1 MTALPPGQPLSFAQQ
16 RLWFLDQ
23 LLPGQVSYL
32 TPLTYRVEGRLDGAA
47 LEGALRDVA
56 ARHPVLRCRFTA
68 DGGEPRAVVEPAT
81 ALHLERRDLSADA
94 APSYTAEQLVR
105 QRLSRPLDLRSAPP
119 LRAVLLR
126 LADGDWLFHVHIH
139 HIAFDGLSR
148 PVFERELSAAY
159 AARTRAGAPAL
170 PVEPPFDYFGY
181 ARAQRRALDGAERE
195 RLLRY
200 WRSRLAEAPTVLAL
214 PADRPRP
221 AQPTGHGAQLDFTV
235 PADST
240 EALRRVA
247 REQHASLFAVT
258 LAVYQELLG
267 RYCDARQVL
276 CGVPFAGRGEP
287 EAEEA
292 IGFFTHTVALCGDL
306 RGTPS
311 LATLTARVRDA
322 VWDAMDHQE
331 LPFDV
336 LVDELGAAR
345 GLERNPLVQ
354 HWFDVTD
361 ETLGGQ
367 LLELP
372 GAPTMRVEYPETV
385 TRFDTELHLS
395 PVGTELRGRLL
406 YSTDLFDAPRMR
418 TFAAHYQQLLAAAA
432 ARPELPMSCLPLLS
446 PREQAA
452 MVARG
457 TGPVQEPGEGEAGQ
471 TVAALF
477 ARRVAEHPA
486 AVAVAD
492 STHTWDYATLHA
504 RATALAARV
513 TAHGCGPEDVVA
525 VCLPRGAELVSAAL
539 GAMLAGCGYLLIDP
553 DQPPERIGY
562 LLADSGARLLLTD
575 AAMRAQLQ
583 QEGEHTARG
592 AGTAGASRRV
602 GEPRVL
608 DVTSMPYPA
617 PEGRLR
623 PAPHPGPASRPGSA
637 PHHLAYLVYTSGS
650 TGRPKP
656 VAVTHAGLS
665 HLVAWHL
672 ERYPV
677 RPGGS
682 VVTQVAGVSFD
693 AAAWEIWPALAGGA
707 RLEICPEEVVRDPDA
722 LVRHLAVTRTDS
734 VFAPTPLAE
743 QLIRQPLG
751 EKTEL
756 TRLLT
761 GGDLFRPRECD
772 DPGVPVLNHYGPTEN
787 TVVATA
793 TDGLRA
799 PWDDNSIGRPIAG
812 VRAYVV
818 DEHLQLA
825 PPGAPGELCLGGAG
839 LARGYPGRS
848 ALTAERFVPDPFAD
862 VPGARMY
869 RTGDVVCWRPDGT
882 LDFLGRRDAQLKVN
896 GYRIEPGEIEQA
908 LLRCSGVR
916 EAVVTAA
923 PGPAGNTLL
932 TAYVV
937 PEAEPPDSAGLRAQL
952 RAWLPPYLVPEVW
965 LTLDALPLTPSGKVD
980 RARLPAPREGE
991 TELAEPR
998 GPLEEEVL
1006 RLWREVFPAARLGVT
1021 SDFFLAGGTSMAAS
1035 RLASRIR
1042 ESFGVAFPVRAVF
1055 DHRTVADQCAV
1066 IERRVVEE
1074 ISQMTEEEIEQELNR

>member
-1 MTALPPGQPLSFAQQ
+1 MTGRRLGQPLSFGQE

-32 TPLTYRVEGRLDGAA
+32 TPLTYRVAGRLDGAA

-56 ARHPVLRCRFTA
+56 TRHPVLRCRFTA
-68 DGGEPRAVVEPAT
+68 DGGESRAVVEPAT
-81 ALHLERRDLSADA
+81 VLHLERRDLSADA
-94 APSYTAEQLVR
+94 APAQAAEQLVR
-105 QRLSRPLDLRSAPP
+105 QRLSHPLDLRSGPP

-126 LADGDWLFHVHIH
+126 LADDDWLFHVHVH

-148 PVFERELSAAY
+148 PVFERDLSTAY
-159 AARTRAGAPAL
+159 AARTDPGAAPLPA
-170 PVEPPFDYFGY
+170 EPPFDYFAH
-181 ARAQRRALDGAERE
+181 ARAQRRTLDGAERE
-195 RLLRY
+195 RLLGY
-200 WRSRLAEAPTVLAL
+200 WRAQLAEAPTVLDL

-221 AQPTGHGAQLDFTV
+221 TQPTGRGAQLDFTV

-240 EALRRVA
+240 QALRRMA
-247 REQHASLFAVT
+247 REHHASLFAVS
-258 LAVYQELLG
+258 LAAYQELLG
-267 RYCDARQVL
+267 RYADARQVL

-292 IGFFTHTVALCGDL
+292 IGFFTHTVPLCGDL

-311 LATLTARVRDA
+311 LGTLTERVRDS

-331 LPFDV
+331 LPFDM
-336 LVDELGAAR
+336 LVDDLGAAR

-361 ETLGGQ
+361 EMLVRH

-372 GAPTMRVEYPETV
+372 GAHTRRVEYPETV

-395 PVGTELRGRLL
+395 PAGSELRGRLL
-406 YSTDLFDAPRMR
+406 YSTDLFDASRMR
-418 TFAAHYQQLLAAAA
+418 VFADHYRELLRAAAV
-432 ARPELPMSCLPLLS
+432 RPELPLSCLPLLS
-446 PREQAA
+446 AREQAA

-457 TGPVQEPGEGEAGQ
+457 TGPAQEAGQGAAGQ
-471 TVAALF
+471 TVAAQF
-477 ARRVAEHPA
+477 ARRAAEHPA

-492 STHTWDYATLHA
+492 GTRTWDYATLHA

-525 VCLPRGAELVSAAL
+525 VCLPRGAELVCAAL
-539 GAMLAGCGYLLIDP
+539 GAMLAGCGYLLVDP
-553 DQPPERIGY
+553 GQPPERIGY
-562 LLADSGARLLLTD
+562 LLGDSGARLVLTD
-575 AAMRAQLQ
+575 AATGGRLPAD
-583 QEGEHTARG
+583 GDTALG
-592 AGTAGASRRV
+592 AWAADEGASRPA
-602 GEPRVL
+602 GALRVL
-608 DVTSMPYPA
+608 DVTGMPSPA
-617 PEGRLR
+617 PGGRPR
-623 PAPHPGPASRPGSA
+623 PEPPASGPAPHN
-637 PHHLAYLVYTSGS
+637 LAYLVYTSGS

-677 RPGGS
+677 RPGVS
-682 VVTQVAGVSFD
+682 VVAQVAGVSFD
-693 AAAWEIWPALAGGA
+693 AAAWEMWPALAGGA
-707 RLEICPEEVVRDPDA
+707 RLEICPEEVVRDPEA
-722 LVRHLAVTRTDS
+722 LVRQLAATRTES

-743 QLIRQPLG
+743 QLIRLPLG
-751 EKTEL
+751 EKTAL

-772 DPGVPVLNHYGPTEN
+772 DPGLPVLNHYGPTEN

-793 TDGLRA
+793 TDGLHA
-799 PWDDNSIGRPIAG
+799 PWADNSIGRPIAG

-818 DEHLQLA
+818 DENLQLA

-839 LARGYPGRS
+839 LARGYPGRA
-848 ALTAERFVPDPFAD
+848 ALTAERFVPDPFAG

-882 LDFLGRRDAQLKVN
+882 LDFLGRRDAQLKVS

-932 TAYVV
+932 AAYVV

-980 RARLPAPREGE
+980 RARLPAPQEG
-991 TELAEPR
+991 TAELTEPR
-998 GPLEEEVL
+998 SPLEEEVL
-1006 RLWREVFPAARLGVT
+1006 RLWREVFPHARLGVT

-1035 RLASRIR
+1035 RLASRLR
-1042 ESFGVAFPVRAVF
+1042 ESFGPAFPVRSVF
-1055 DHRTVADQCAV
+1055 DHRTVAEQCAV
-1066 IERRVVEE
+1066 IERRVAEE
-1074 ISQMTEEEIEQELNR
+1074 ISQMTEEEIERELNR